1 MKYFAYGSNMLRQR
15 LRSRIPSSYPIG
27 IARLPS
33 HRLAW
38 HKEGKD
44 GSGKCDI
51 IANELDD
58 SSVWGVLFEIAPTEK
73 DQLDKFEGCGHGYED
88 IIISVEFEGQ
98 DIKALTYKATRKN
111 SYFKPFDWYKGLVL
125 AGAKENLLP
134 EDYVKKIEATDV
146 VIDQNEERR
155 KKNFSIMEDNK

>member
-1 MKYFAYGSNMLRQR
+1 MLSQR
-15 LRSRIPSSYPIG
+15 LRSRIPSSSPIG
-27 IARLPS
+27 IARMPY

-38 HKEGKD
+38 HKESKD

-51 IANELDD
+51 IASQLDD
-58 SSVWGVLFEIAPTEK
+58 SGVWGVLFEIDPAEK
-73 DQLDKFEGCGHGYED
+73 VRLDQVEGCGHGYED

-98 DIKALTYKATRKN
+98 DVKVLTYKATRIN
-111 SYFKPFDWYKGLVL
+111 SCLKPFDWYKALVL

-146 VIDQNEERR
+146 VRDQNEERR
-155 KKNFSIMEDNK
+155 KKHFSIMEDNK